1 MIVLD
6 STYVSAFLLG
16 LHGKGD
22 PLPKFQITNGTA
34 ERPPVLG
41 LSEQHME
48 RNRFLGSPRGKTA
61 DTRPITSP
69 PRQGRSPT
77 VGIERDQ
84 PLKIDR
90 CILGNIR

>member
-6 STYVSAFLLG
+6 STYVSALLLA
-16 LHGKGD
+16 LHRNVD
-22 PLPKFQITNGTA
+22 PLPKFQVTNGTA
-34 ERPPVLG
+34 QRPPVLDPPRR
-41 LSEQHME
+41 ME
-48 RNRFLGSPRGKTA
+48 CSRFLGTVRGKTA
-61 DTRPITSP
+61 DTRPIMSL